1 MDMDPD
7 RKNAK
12 PTQPDLSES
21 SDSPFDKGLQPL
33 DRLMQ
38 EHNLLNHDLVK
49 VAPRFLTHKMVQKG
63 RTGRRL
69 TAKVQRRLLE
79 AARQVTGAPL
89 EWADLFNYR
98 G

>member
-1 MDMDPD
+1 MDVDPD
-7 RKNAK
+7 RKNTET
-12 PTQPDLSES
+12 PPPDLSES
-21 SDSPFDKGLQPL
+21 SDSPFDKGFQPL
-33 DRLMQ
+33 DRWMQ
-38 EHNLLNHDLVK
+38 AHNLQNHDLVK

-69 TAKVQRRLLE
+69 TAKVQRRLLD

>member
-7 RKNAK
+7 RKNAE

-38 EHNLLNHDLVK
+38 EHNLQNHDLVK

>member
-7 RKNAK
+7 NKNSE
-12 PTQPDLSES
+12 PSHPDLSELAN
-21 SDSPFDKGLQPL
+21 SPFDKGLQPL
-33 DRLMQ
+33 NRLMREQ
-38 EHNLLNHDLVK
+38 NLQNHDLVK

-79 AARQVTGAPL
+79 AARQVTGKSL